1 MGGTAFSFLIVSVF
15 VTCAQSQCNTTGLYL
30 QECTSLYNLFRNT
43 LFNSTDDNVNLLF
56 LNSVFYPPT
65 RVTQPVLVKVTY
77 QLNIAPSFEE
87 LKLDFCHKDKPSICY
102 KNGKYTFGWTSREI
116 YRIFHPEII
125 NQLRFQLPF
134 WLLQI
139 SENSPLLGDDYDI
152 EALLWDGT
160 EPLPSLDL
168 SLDINLSSYK
178 LKFNCRPTKQLIEQA
193 LGELNLWVS

>member
-1 MGGTAFSFLIVSVF
+1 MSSTALSFIIICVIVS
-15 VTCAQSQCNTTGLYL
+15 CAQSQCNTTGPYL
-30 QECTSLYNLFRNT
+30 QECTALYRIFRNT
-43 LFNSTDDNVNLLF
+43 LFNITNDDVNLLL

-65 RVTQPVLVKVTY
+65 RVTQPALVKVTY
-77 QLNIAPSFEE
+77 QLNINPSYEE
-87 LKLDFCHKDKPSICY
+87 LKLDFCLKDKPSICN

-139 SENSPLLGDDYDI
+139 SEDGPLLGDDYDV

-160 EPLPSLDL
+160 DALPSLDL
-168 SLDINLSSYK
+168 SLDVDLSGY
-178 LKFNCRPTKQLIEQA
+178 KFNCQPTKKLIEQA